1 MEKQKT
7 DETNIPRINS
17 EASHMSADHITAE
30 HSTAEHST
38 TEHSTAGSTL
48 GDNQSNKG
56 DDLDLEKQLEFN
68 EGILYNPRLIYDNIA
83 IKLKVLSRRDKILQ
97 IKLASYQK
105 KNENLN
111 MCIIVVSSV
120 LGIYETFRAK
130 IDDLVEDKGLD
141 VTVNLIPIF
150 LSGMITCLASIIKLK
165 KYQEK
170 SDNIHLTREKVS
182 VARVNLK
189 TVQEHLLFCR
199 SPDEL
204 IKIKKI
210 YLNSAFNAYCQGNAY
225 LDKYVKDIDYHKY
238 KDKINYEKEFYKN
251 QKLYREDIMQPLDQE
266 NEKKEQNEK
275 KEKNETKQSAPF
287 NDTERDNL
295 TNASNEEGDKN
306 IGKVDIKKHKPFP
319 IADTPLRELS
329 VQI

>member
-7 DETNIPRINS
+7 VETHIPRINS
-17 EASHMSADHITAE
+17 EASQRS
-30 HSTAEHST
+30 
-38 TEHSTAGSTL
+38 AGSTL
-48 GDNQSNKG
+48 GD
-56 DDLDLEKQLEFN
+56 DYDLDKQLEFN

-251 QKLYREDIMQPLDQE
+251 QKLYREDIMQPLEQT
-266 NEKKEQNEK
+266 EQNEQ
-275 KEKNETKQSAPF
+275 KEPKQTVTF
-287 NDTERDNL
+287 NDTETENL
-295 TNASNEEGDKN
+295 TDASNEEGDTN
-306 IGKVDIKKHKPFP
+306 LGKVDTKKHKPFP

>member
-1 MEKQKT
+1 MEKQRSV
-7 DETNIPRINS
+7 ETNIPRINS
-17 EASHMSADHITAE
+17 EASHMSAD
-30 HSTAEHST
+30 STV
-38 TEHSTAGSTL
+38 

-56 DDLDLEKQLEFN
+56 DDYDLDKQLEFN

-251 QKLYREDIMQPLDQE
+251 QKLYREDIMPPLEQE
-266 NEKKEQNEK
+266 NEKKEP
-275 KEKNETKQSAPF
+275 KQTVTF
-287 NDTERDNL
+287 NDTDTENL
-295 TNASNEEGDKN
+295 TDASNEEGDTN
-306 IGKVDIKKHKPFP
+306 LGKVDTKKHKPFP

>member
-1 MEKQKT
+1 
-7 DETNIPRINS
+7 
-17 EASHMSADHITAE
+17 
-30 HSTAEHST
+30 
-38 TEHSTAGSTL
+38 
-48 GDNQSNKG
+48 
-56 DDLDLEKQLEFN
+56 
-68 EGILYNPRLIYDNIA
+68 
-83 IKLKVLSRRDKILQ
+83 
-97 IKLASYQK
+97 
-105 KNENLN
+105 

-170 SDNIHLTREKVS
+170 SDNIHLPREKVS

-238 KDKINYEKEFYKN
+238 KDKINYEKEF
-251 QKLYREDIMQPLDQE
+251 
-266 NEKKEQNEK
+266 
-275 KEKNETKQSAPF
+275 
-287 NDTERDNL
+287 
-295 TNASNEEGDKN
+295 
-306 IGKVDIKKHKPFP
+306 
-319 IADTPLRELS
+319 
-329 VQI
+329 

>member
-1 MEKQKT
+1 MEKHRSV
-7 DETNIPRINS
+7 ETNIPRINS
-17 EASHMSADHITAE
+17 EASHMSA
-30 HSTAEHST
+30 
-38 TEHSTAGSTL
+38 GSTL
-48 GDNQSNKG
+48 GD
-56 DDLDLEKQLEFN
+56 DYDLDKQLEFN

-251 QKLYREDIMQPLDQE
+251 LKLYREDIMPPLEQE
-266 NEKKEQNEK
+266 KEQKEENDKKES
-275 KEKNETKQSAPF
+275 KQTVTF
-287 NDTERDNL
+287 NDTETDNL
-295 TNASNEEGDKN
+295 TDASNEEGDTN
-306 IGKVDIKKHKPFP
+306 IGKVDTKKHKPFP